1 MDKSHEQI
9 RNQLASMRL
18 IYYAMAA
25 PIIVLTTITYFL
37 VSTGALGQP
46 DYSIAI
52 TLQTVAMVVVPSC
65 LAGGYFVFRSGL
77 GKIEAKLP
85 LTQKLQKYF
94 VLLMIRSAIFEA
106 GFLFCFVA
114 TILTREMLFLMS
126 APIMLFV
133 FLLLRPNVVAI
144 SADLNLDVPT
154 RKILESF

>member
-1 MDKSHEQI
+1 MDKSQQQI

-25 PIIVLTTITYFL
+25 PIIVLSAIVYFL
-37 VSTGALGQP
+37 LSTGALGQP

-52 TLQTVAMVVVPSC
+52 TLQTVAMIVVPAC

-77 GKIEAKLP
+77 GKIDARLP

-94 VLLMIRSAIFEA
+94 VLLMIRGAIFEA
-106 GFLFCFVA
+106 AFLFCFVA

-126 APIMLFV
+126 APIILFV
-133 FLLLRPNVVAI
+133 FLLLRPNTVSI
-144 SADLNLDVPT
+144 SSDLGLDGPT
-154 RKILESF
+154 RKQLESW